1 MSRITPI
8 DPAAAE
14 GKVREMFAGI
24 QRSLGAIPNLYRVIA
39 RSPAALEGALALAG
53 SLSLGRLRPRLR
65 EQIAIAVAQE
75 NACDYCLSAHTALGK
90 GLKVSDADLALAR
103 QGRASDPKDDAAL
116 RFVQRVVERRGRV
129 DDADLAEVRR
139 AGFDDGQIVEL
150 VAHAALNVFTNYL
163 NQVAETEI
171 DFPVVRASVAKAA

>member
-1 MSRITPI
+1 MSRIPPV
-8 DPAAAE
+8 DPSAAE
-14 GKVREMFAGI
+14 GKLRDLFAGI

-53 SLSLGRLRPRLR
+53 SRGRGRLRARLR

-103 QGRASDPKDDAAL
+103 RGRASDPKDDAAL

-129 DDADLAEVRR
+129 DDADLAEVRG

-150 VAHAALNVFTNYL
+150 VAHTALSVFTNYL

-171 DFPVVRASVAKAA
+171 DFPVVRASVANAA